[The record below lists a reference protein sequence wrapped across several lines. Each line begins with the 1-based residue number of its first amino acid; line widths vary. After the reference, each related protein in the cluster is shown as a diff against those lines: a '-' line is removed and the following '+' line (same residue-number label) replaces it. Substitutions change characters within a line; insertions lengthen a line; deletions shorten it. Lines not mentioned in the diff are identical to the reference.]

1 MSNGGV
7 RLAPSWWRGL
17 ARTTGI
23 ILAAV
28 LVTLVSYGAIG
39 APSRTRALDVKDA
52 PYGPTMPFGLVQFFG
67 QAALLAAGVY
77 VGRRWLRVR
86 L

>member
-1 MSNGGV
+1 
-7 RLAPSWWRGL
+7 
-17 ARTTGI
+17 
-23 ILAAV
+23 
-28 LVTLVSYGAIG
+28 
-39 APSRTRALDVKDA
+39 
-52 PYGPTMPFGLVQFFG
+52 MPFGLVQFFG

>member
-1 MSNGGV
+1 MSSGGV
-7 RLAPSWWRGL
+7 RLAPSWWQGI
-17 ARTTGI
+17 ARSMMI
-23 ILAAV
+23 VAAAV
-28 LVTLVSYGAIG
+28 VVTLVSYEAIG
-39 APSRTRALDVKDA
+39 APSRARASEVKDQ
-52 PYGPTMPFGLVQFFG
+52 PYGPTMPFGAVQFFG